1 MQRTSPSTRSSN
13 MPQQL
18 TRIKGVWR
26 CLLLTPLEMEPQ
38 TPAPRKVQNLRK
50 PHLSNQLWPDFFLSC
65 STRDR
70 SENDKGHHKTGD
82 KIGESQTTGWDC
94 MVLVMAGKGERGY
107 ASEFSRS
114 EQSQITHE
122 TRTQEGHDSNQ
133 DRQCQHKTVMTESC
147 QQPPQTQPR
156 LEGHGM
162 GEAAEGARELNLH

>member
-1 MQRTSPSTRSSN
+1 MQCCSPSTRGSS
-13 MPQQL
+13 MPQQVS
-18 TRIKGVWR
+18 RIKGDWG

-114 EQSQITHE
+114 EQSQTTHE
-122 TRTQEGHDSNQ
+122 IGPQEGPDSSEG
-133 DRQCQHKTVMTESC
+133 RRCQHRFNDRV
-147 QQPPQTQPR
+147 PPAIPPNPDR
-156 LEGHGM
+156 ARREG
-162 GEAAEGARELNLH
+162 